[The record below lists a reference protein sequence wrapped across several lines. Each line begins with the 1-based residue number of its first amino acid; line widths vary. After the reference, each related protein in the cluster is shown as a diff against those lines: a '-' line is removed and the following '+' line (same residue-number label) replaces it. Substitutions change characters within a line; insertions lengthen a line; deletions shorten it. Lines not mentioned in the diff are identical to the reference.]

1 MVWTVLGAWQ
11 GCVSVC
17 VWLLACLCK
26 PACMRMYV
34 HERWGLCWGVA
45 AKSWRVLKEG
55 APVVVG
61 VGSYLTGCKKMPPG
75 LLMEE
80 TGISSETS
88 IVPACH

>member
-1 MVWTVLGAWQ
+1 MYP
-11 GCVSVC
+11 S
-17 VWLLACLCK
+17 VWLLAYVLDWPHVCTGVK
-26 PACMRMYV
+26 PAYMCMYV

-55 APVVVG
+55 VLWVVG
-61 VGSYLTGCKKMPPG
+61 ASSYLAGCKKMPPG

-88 IVPACH
+88 VVPACH